1 MKFPVISGLAL
12 LAVLSGADAFA
23 AQSAGLLQLGALT
36 NLHFASRAPAL
47 SSLRPTF
54 RAGRR
59 FALQVRRAG
68 CDIVQNMVERS
79 MEMSVRRALRK
90 D

>member
-23 AQSAGLLQLGALT
+23 PQSAGLR
-36 NLHFASRAPAL
+36 NLHVASRAPAL
-47 SSLRPTF
+47 SSLRPTV

-68 CDIVQNMVERS
+68 CDIVQKLWWNG
-79 MEMSVRRALRK
+79 A
-90 D
+90 